1 MDNLSSE
8 KIDAPKSVIRHL
20 KSETI
25 LPQVIFRDDNILI
38 PYAKAWEE
46 QFALLNAVI
55 ERKKNIRSTQP
66 EIKSDEQRRELIAR
80 QRHYLWFC
88 EHPPVFTLGKSGSV
102 EHLLYSEAE
111 LAQRN
116 ATFFK
121 INRGGDITF
130 HGPGQITGYP
140 IFDMECFFTDV
151 HKYVRSLEEVAIRTL
166 AEYGLVGMRIKD
178 YTGVWISDEA
188 TETPK
193 RRYRKICAIGVHLS
207 RWVTM
212 HGFAFNVN
220 TDLTYFD
227 YIIPCGIDEADK
239 SVTSLAAELNRQVD
253 MQEVKNKM
261 KKHFKL
267 VFSFEFI
274 NEEHQ

>member
-1 MDNLSSE
+1 MSSE
-8 KIDAPKSVIRHL
+8 KDLMPT
-20 KSETI
+20 SEIENPSPEII
-25 LPQVIFRDDNILI
+25 LPRVIYRDDGALI
-38 PYAKAWEE
+38 PYAKAWDE
-46 QFALLNAVI
+46 QFVLLNEVK
-55 ERKKNIRSTQP
+55 ERKKNIRSAQIDTNMPEARTQ
-66 EIKSDEQRRELIAR
+66 LIAH

-102 EHLLYSEAE
+102 EHLLYSESE
-111 LAQRN
+111 LAERN

-151 HKYVRSLEEVAIRTL
+151 HKYVRSLEEIAIRTL
-166 AEYGLVGMRIKD
+166 SEYGLVGIRIKD
-178 YTGVWISDEA
+178 YTGVWIADEN
-188 TETPK
+188 TTIQK
-193 RRYRKICAIGVHLS
+193 RRFRKICAIGVHLS

-220 TDLTYFD
+220 TDLSYFD
-227 YIIPCGIDEADK
+227 YIIPCGINEADK
-239 SVTSLAAELNRQVD
+239 SVTSLAVELNRRID

-261 KKHFKL
+261 KKHFKS
-267 VFSFEFI
+267 VFSFEFSDS
-274 NEEHQ
+274 EHL